1 MHRLFALTLLLL
13 TAGAASATKPSAAPA
28 VGLVNLS
35 AANFRSAPS
44 HSAELGTQA
53 SYGTPVSVVED
64 KGGWLLVD
72 LPDGYRAWVD
82 RPAVTLMPSD
92 VMERWRDAPRLIVT
106 SLTETHALADTLAG
120 YVPDN
125 MVSDLVLGSIL
136 EGEPGIAGARFV
148 AVTFP
153 DGRSGYVRA
162 EEVEPFE
169 QWARGYYHPQ
179 TILSTAYAL
188 MGVPYLWGGTTTKG
202 VDCSGLVKVAFFASA
217 IILPRNAS
225 DQAACGIA
233 VDHNS
238 PSLYQ
243 PADLLFFPPE
253 DKPDSKRIAHVG
265 IYDGGSMYVHS
276 SGNVRVNGFKPDGLR
291 YLPRPVKRAVRIALP
306 ERNDLPGVVRVAD
319 HPWYFN
325 R

>member
-1 MHRLFALTLLLL
+1 MQRLLFLTIILL
-13 TAGAASATKPSAAPA
+13 TAGAAAATKPSTAPA
-28 VGLVNLS
+28 VGLVDLS
-35 AANFRSAPS
+35 AANFRSAPA
-44 HSAELGTQA
+44 HSAELATQA
-53 SYGTPVSVVED
+53 SYGTPVLVVED
-64 KGGWLLVD
+64 KGNWLLVD

-82 RPAVTLMPSD
+82 RPAISMLTPEM
-92 VMERWRDAPRLIVT
+92 MERWRDAPRLIVT
-106 SLTETHALADTLAG
+106 SLTETHALADTTGG

-125 MVSDLVLGSIL
+125 IVSDLVLGSIL
-136 EGEPGIAGARFV
+136 EGERPESGARFA
-148 AVTFP
+148 AVTYP
-153 DGRSGYVRA
+153 DGRTGYVRSDD
-162 EEVEPFE
+162 VEPFDL
-169 QWARGYYHPQ
+169 WAERYYHPQ

-217 IILPRNAS
+217 LILPRNAS

-243 PADLLFFPPE
+243 PADLLFFSPE
-253 DKPDSKRIAHVG
+253 DQPESKRITHVG
-265 IYDGGSMYVHS
+265 IYDGASLYVHS
-276 SGNVRVNGFKPDGLR
+276 SGSVRVNGFNTDGLR
-291 YLPRPVKRAVRIALP
+291 YLARPVKRAVRIALP
-306 ERNDLPGVVRVAD
+306 GRDDLPGVVRVAD